1 MNSTFV
7 SLTDADA
14 FHLTIFS
21 TSEFLS
27 QLAIIYGHIW
37 NWLTEKT
44 FEAWVIESNFSYKNA
59 I

>member
-7 SLTDADA
+7 SITDADA
-14 FHLTIFS
+14 FHLTICS

-27 QLAIIYGHIW
+27 QLAIIYRHIW

-44 FEAWVIESNFSYKNA
+44 FEAWVIESNFSYKKA